1 MKSRC
6 VFFRLPLR
14 ERSVSRLSLRERS
27 TDDIYVVGRVRAASI
42 IELVCEQP
50 SPDSRGLAST
60 SPGGRGGIRR
70 GELRSHGFT
79 LLEVMVAI
87 AILGTALVSLLS
99 LHHQSMQSVIRAQ
112 DMTRA
117 SMLAQAVMTE
127 AELERFPELGRSTG
141 DFQSSFPGQFQNFR
155 WERVVEAS
163 ANFPDVRE
171 VKILVRYGPGQSR
184 SFALVEF
191 LHSPIPPDPA
201 TGQFQ

>member
-1 MKSRC
+1 MSSLLSSSR
-6 VFFRLPLR
+6 VRFFTSTCPSRGRRDSYRDGRGSTAAHPLR
-14 ERSVSRLSLRERS
+14 LFLHSDNSGSRDLKP
-27 TDDIYVVGRVRAASI
+27 V
-42 IELVCEQP
+42 
-50 SPDSRGLAST
+50 PDPLLGQ
-60 SPGGRGGIRR
+60 GEGIRR
-70 GELRSHGFT
+70 REFRGGGFT

-117 SMLAQAVMTE
+117 SMLAQSVMTHTQ
-127 AELERFPELGRSTG
+127 LVRFPELGRSTG

-184 SFALVEF
+184 SFSLVEF
-191 LHSPIPPDPA
+191 LHSPMPPHPN

>member
-1 MKSRC
+1 MNWRH
-6 VFFRLPLR
+6 L
-14 ERSVSRLSLRERS
+14 LSHLSPRERS
-27 TDDIYVVGRVRAASI
+27 TRVRERRVRVTAYHSMPT
-42 IELVCEQP
+42 P
-50 SPDSRGLAST
+50 SPVRRHKCRRTTVCQWHVPKG
-60 SPGGRGGIRR
+60 R
-70 GELRSHGFT
+70 GELRGFT

-127 AELERFPELGRSTG
+127 AELERFPDLGTSRG
-141 DFQSSFPGQFQNFR
+141 DFQSSFPGQFQDFR
-155 WERVVEAS
+155 WERIVEAS

-171 VKILVRYGPGQSR
+171 VKIFVRYGPGQSR

-191 LHSPIPPDPA
+191 LHSPVPPDPA

>member
-1 MKSRC
+1 MNSTNATGALAREILRC
-6 VFFRLPLR
+6 AQDDTKERPTPFVVLSESCCSEEPRRTLLR
-14 ERSVSRLSLRERS
+14 PASATHRSQTPRS
-27 TDDIYVVGRVRAASI
+27 
-42 IELVCEQP
+42 ELGA
-50 SPDSRGLAST
+50 R
-60 SPGGRGGIRR
+60 
-70 GELRSHGFT
+70 GFT

-112 DMTRA
+112 EMTRA

-127 AELERFPELGRSTG
+127 AELERFPDLGRSTG
-141 DFQSSFPGQFQNFR
+141 DFQSSFPGQFQDFR
-155 WERVVEAS
+155 WERNVEAS

-171 VKILVRYGPGQSR
+171 VKIFVRYGPGQSR

-191 LHSPIPPDPA
+191 LHSPIPPDPN

>member
-1 MKSRC
+1 MKSIWRFC
-6 VFFRLPLR
+6 SSGIF
-14 ERSVSRLSLRERS
+14 
-27 TDDIYVVGRVRAASI
+27 
-42 IELVCEQP
+42 
-50 SPDSRGLAST
+50 T
-60 SPGGRGGIRR
+60 SPCPRRGRRDSYRDGRGATAAHPRRLFLHSDNSGPRDVRPLPNPLLGQGERIRS
-70 GELRSHGFT
+70 GEFRELGFT

-127 AELERFPELGRSTG
+127 AELERFPDLGRSSG
-141 DFQSSFPGQFQNFR
+141 DFQSSFPGQFQDFR

-191 LHSPIPPDPA
+191 LHSPIPPDPN